1 MFGTY
6 FFVKKQRTTMDLYE
20 KIDLETKELILA
32 FLRKR
37 TLVGKQVWKNMHYN
51 QMDIMKEMVEQTQRV
66 LEEK

>member
-1 MFGTY
+1 
-6 FFVKKQRTTMDLYE
+6 MDLYE